1 MSWRFLVFSTV
12 LSLAVGLG
20 SSAFGGT
27 LWNSAVNGPLSTS
40 GLAPTVLGPM
50 TLGSNEV
57 FASTGLNAAGVVDQN
72 YFTVTVPT
80 GFALASLTELPG
92 TQVGGLASFIGLEA
106 GPQVTVGSNPA
117 TAAGLLGFTLYTPA
131 DINTNILPSMAV
143 AADGSSGFTAPLGPG
158 QYSFWIQE
166 GGTLGTF
173 QFGFDLGLVSTAVPE
188 PGTLTISLIG
198 LAILS
203 PAFLLRRR
211 GRLA

>member
-1 MSWRFLVFSTV
+1 MLWRFLVFSAV
-12 LSLAVGLG
+12 LSLPVGLG

-40 GLAPTVLGPM
+40 GLAPTALGPL
-50 TLGSNEV
+50 TLGDNDV
-57 FASTGLNAAGVVDQN
+57 FATTGSSAAGVIDQN
-72 YFTVTVPT
+72 FFVVTVPV
-80 GFALASLTELPG
+80 GFALASITELQG
-92 TQVGGLASFIGLEA
+92 TEVGGDASFIGLEA

-131 DINTNILPSMAV
+131 EINTNILPLMAV

-166 GGTLGTF
+166 GGTMGTF
-173 QFGFDLGLVSTAVPE
+173 PFGFDLGLVSTASVPE
-188 PGTLTISLIG
+188 PGTLTTSLIG

-203 PAFLLRRR
+203 PVLLRRR
-211 GRLA
+211 RRLA